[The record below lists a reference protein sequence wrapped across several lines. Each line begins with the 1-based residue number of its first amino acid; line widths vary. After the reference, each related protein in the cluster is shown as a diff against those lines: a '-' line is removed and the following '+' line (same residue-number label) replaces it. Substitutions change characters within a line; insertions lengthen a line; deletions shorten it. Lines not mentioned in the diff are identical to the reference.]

1 MKPKFLIAAACMIA
15 LFSVNLAY
23 GYYPVSPYAYCMGN
37 PIKFVD
43 PNGEEVWIHYNNNN
57 GTEEKLLYTGGMSY
71 KGSNSFVSHMVDNL
85 NAVYSNGGDKLLDV
99 LIASNNAYAMVDQP
113 PTIEGAG
120 ATIRS
125 HENGGK
131 EISAQMLGAT
141 HDALTVEG
149 TAHELMHCVQYEYGQ
164 GGQTIFNEVEAYVF
178 GYGVSQN
185 YISNGAKDRG
195 SMTSLGID
203 DSAAAAAWETSFT
216 DLVENGYSKTAMVDA
231 VCNFKAGAQVNQSG
245 KYSTYPLIKISP
257 THSILFDFWAGIKN
271 K

>member
-1 MKPKFLIAAACMIA
+1 
-15 LFSVNLAY
+15 
-23 GYYPVSPYAYCMGN
+23 
-37 PIKFVD
+37 
-43 PNGEEVWIHYNNNN
+43 
-57 GTEEKLLYTGGMSY
+57 
-71 KGSNSFVSHMVDNL
+71 
-85 NAVYSNGGDKLLDV
+85 
-99 LIASNNAYAMVDQP
+99 
-113 PTIEGAG
+113 
-120 ATIRS
+120 
-125 HENGGK
+125 
-131 EISAQMLGAT
+131 MLGAT
-141 HDALTVEG
+141 HDVRTVEG

-245 KYSTYPLIKISP
+245 KYSTYPLIKINP
-257 THSILFDFWAGIKN
+257 THSILFDFWTGIKN

>member
-1 MKPKFLIAAACMIA
+1 MGIRVL
-15 LFSVNLAY
+15 SVFA
-23 GYYPVSPYAYCMGN
+23 VC
-37 PIKFVD
+37 
-43 PNGEEVWIHYNNNN
+43 
-57 GTEEKLLYTGGMSY
+57 LLHG
-71 KGSNSFVSHMVDNL
+71 KSHQVRCPERERRCP
-85 NAVYSNGGDKLLDV
+85 S
-99 LIASNNAYAMVDQP
+99 

-141 HDALTVEG
+141 HDVRTVEG

-178 GYGVSQN
+178 GYGVASN
-185 YISNGAKDRG
+185 YASSRGEGFG
-195 SMTSLGID
+195 SMTDMGID
-203 DSAAAAAWETSFT
+203 GSAAAVAWETSFT